1 MRSFALVLLSLLIV
15 SCVGNDLNKLS
26 YKVDSLRYR
35 KLQPENAKIEISLW
49 DQKAWLLDEHN
60 QVVLVTDIA
69 TGVPGKETPKGEF
82 TIQERLESKRSNR
95 YGRFVDQETREV
107 VVEKAWGHKGPPPKG
122 SEYEGIAMPYW
133 MRLTWYGV
141 GMHVGQFKKRTR
153 SSFGCIRVYEKAQ
166 PKIFEKTQLGTPVK
180 IVSESLIE
188 KYSLR

>member
-1 MRSFALVLLSLLIV
+1 MRLLALLLLSLMIV
-15 SCVGNDLNKLS
+15 SCGGSDSTKLS
-26 YKVDSLRYR
+26 YKVDRASYR

-49 DQKAWLLDEHN
+49 DQKAWLLDESDRA
-60 QVVLVTDIA
+60 VLVTDIA
-69 TGVPGKETPKGEF
+69 TGVPGKETPEGEF
-82 TIQERLESKRSNR
+82 TILERLESKRSNR

-107 VVEKAWGHKGPPPKG
+107 VVEKAWEHNGSPPKG

-180 IVSESLIE
+180 IISKSLSE
-188 KYSLR
+188 KYYLR